1 MGSWVTG
8 LRCSQQVSSVFYFLA
23 VPHSMKDLKFPNQ
36 GSNLHPV
43 HWRHG
48 VLTTGSPGKYRL
60 CILDSFL
67 QQAGWTLI
75 SLISRHAKCDMVDS
89 TADGTASLAS
99 YLVSGA
105 SEMPTEAWSR

>member
-1 MGSWVTG
+1 M
-8 LRCSQQVSSVFYFLA
+8 
-23 VPHSMKDLKFPNQ
+23 KFPNQ
-36 GSNLHPV
+36 GSNLHPL

-48 VLTTGSPGKYRL
+48 VLTTGSPGKCLL

-67 QQAGWTLI
+67 QQTGWTFI
-75 SLISRHAKCDMVDS
+75 SLISMHAKRGVVES

-105 SEMPTEAWSR
+105 SKVPTEAWSR